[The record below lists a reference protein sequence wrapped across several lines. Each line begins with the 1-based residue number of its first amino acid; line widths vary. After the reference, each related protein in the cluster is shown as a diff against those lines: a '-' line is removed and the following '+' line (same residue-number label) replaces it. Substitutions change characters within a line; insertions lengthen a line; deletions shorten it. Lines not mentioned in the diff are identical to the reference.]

1 MIYLL
6 KNDSVGCEEKQ
17 NVEKYSF
24 IPFFSKH
31 ANRVFMC
38 IHKCSMAYE
47 LRKCEPRRKKHGDK
61 STDCNDKCIGK
72 PQLHAISTF
81 VANLTY
87 SLNAGMAELQPGTC
101 L

>member
-1 MIYLL
+1 ML
-6 KNDSVGCEEKQ
+6 KNIVLFLFLVNTQIGYLCA
-17 NVEKYSF
+17 F
-24 IPFFSKH
+24 I
-31 ANRVFMC
+31 
-38 IHKCSMAYE
+38 KCSMAYE
-47 LRKCEPRRKKHGDK
+47 LRKCEPRQKKHDDK